1 MILNGFLNLNRLW
14 GLRCRYGLKVG
25 RIGIGLQH
33 VRGCNGVALCRNK
46 KACAQRGYNLLGLR
60 VPSCDVDFEQA
71 LAHVVC
77 ERVAVAG
84 IEECVRRQSIS
95 GAGGLRYKATDNDK
109 SGSAVGL
116 KDMPQ

>member
-1 MILNGFLNLNRLW
+1 
-14 GLRCRYGLKVG
+14 
-25 RIGIGLQH
+25 
-33 VRGCNGVALCRNK
+33 
-46 KACAQRGYNLLGLR
+46 
-60 VPSCDVDFEQA
+60 VDFEQA